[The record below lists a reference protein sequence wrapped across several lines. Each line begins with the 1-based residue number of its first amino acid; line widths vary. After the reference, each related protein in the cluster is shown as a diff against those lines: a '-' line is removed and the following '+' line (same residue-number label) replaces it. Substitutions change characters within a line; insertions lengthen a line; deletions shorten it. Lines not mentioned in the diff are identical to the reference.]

1 MLGVSHWKSGDLKQ
15 AKEDFEKLLS
25 NNPNNQT
32 EMLVQDYLAE
42 LELDETIH
50 Q

>member
-1 MLGVSHWKSGDLKQ
+1 MLGVSNWHSGDLKA
-15 AKEDFEKLLS
+15 AKEDLQKLLS
-25 NNPNNQT
+25 SNPNSQT

-42 LELDETIH
+42 LELDEIIY